1 MGSSVKNLSIRK
13 EPGTDRT
20 YIATWNFKPS
30 HVDHFDVS
38 WQYQAGDGKWIADS
52 IASSKP
58 IPSASNQSSFNAP
71 NNAIKIRVAVKGVST
86 TYTKDSK
93 TQNYWNEGWSN
104 FTEPF
109 KINGVMT
116 YKPVKIAY
124 PNETDI
130 KILLHPV
137 EAGTV
142 YINFNARSG
151 DTIVER
157 LTSDFI
163 LLALSS
169 ATVTEI
175 TNNSYTDDDLFSWS
189 DAYDGYEYEWQY
201 RRGSGGTWFPGS
213 KGNSDGS
220 NIVTYQYPDTATEI
234 RVRIKPIS
242 KEFTSQPS
250 GKNYA
255 FFTSNYSAWVSST
268 IKDTKPTVPTYD
280 PYDCSKHAGKP
291 ALDKI
296 KITLDLGSSTT
307 YRVTWIEYSG
317 KATDKKRTS
326 DSDFRVANYD
336 YLWQFYDPARKAW
349 LEGGS
354 GSTSGASASYRT
366 FTFTPPSTTTKVKVK
381 VKPIAKTYTK
391 AGQQWAY
398 WKTGWGDNS
407 NWYVVALSEFNV
419 NIPAAKPAS
428 IANDKIKINKLK
440 GQSNTLFA
448 AWTWNDANTD
458 HYEFSWQYDT
468 GDGQWFDGIDGETTG
483 NIKNTTYSIPTGAI
497 AVRFQV
503 QPISTTHTDLY
514 SREVSYWKAN
524 YSNWIR
530 YDVTDPMSGVPTAPK
545 VAKADVGVNQV
556 PGSPG
561 SVYATANWRP
571 VMSGS
576 VAAMHVAQI
585 KYIWSYQV
593 SNGQWFDG
601 SEETTSMYENFQIVI
616 PPHTVE
622 NNAEKLRV
630 KIMPVSE
637 EYTDAY
643 TDTLPYWKS
652 SYSDW
657 FEFDLSLLDPP
668 APSNAPTVTINKTTL
683 TATISNY
690 TTKAADMV
698 EFEIVQDNAKSIAS
712 GSSVTAVKSDYGYA
726 ELKYT
731 IALGHTYTVR
741 ARGVKGKKVSEW
753 TEFSS
758 AVGTGPTTPD
768 RIESCQAMPGDQVKL
783 NWTYV
788 ANAETYEIQYAD
800 KLELFDVSS
809 EVKSEETEDNVSM
822 RIITPGDTGRTWYFR
837 VRAKNASGESGWT
850 EPVSCVLAKTPQP
863 PTTWSDT
870 TILSLGEVVML
881 MWVHNAEDNSN
892 EREATIRYFLSSDP
906 ETEHLE
912 VITDETSEEDVSD
925 QIHMFQ
931 FDTSSFSAGQDI
943 YWSVKTLGAAADY
956 SDYSTERKISVY
968 ESATVSF
975 SVPEEMISYPLTFT
989 ASAAPPAQTAV
1000 SYNVRINS
1008 NETYETYDH
1017 AGNTIFVM
1025 AGQEVFS
1032 RFYDVNENTL
1042 DVSIMPQDV
1051 TLENNISY
1059 TITVT
1064 VVMDSGLVASAS
1076 NDFTTALYSIE
1087 MRDPEAEVVLDE
1099 ESFSA
1104 SISPVL
1110 YDSDDEVATDTVLG
1124 VYRRNF
1130 DGTFTPIA
1138 IDIPNTGSVTVID
1151 PHPAL
1156 DFARYRIT
1164 ATSTLNGITTFND
1177 LTGVPF
1183 SVAGMVIQWG
1193 DEWIEG
1199 EESDTV
1205 LEEPTFRGNMVH
1217 LPYNVNTTDSHDPD
1231 VAMVE
1236 YIGRSSPVSYFGTQL
1251 GVTSTWDTEIDA
1263 KDYDTLYALRRLSI
1277 YQGNAYVRESSGM
1290 GYWAH
1295 VKVSISKT
1303 HREVTIPVSFDITKV
1318 EGGI

>member
-1 MGSSVKNLSIRK
+1 MGSYVSKLKITR
-13 EPGTDRT
+13 ELGTDRT
-20 YIATWNFKPS
+20 YVATWDFSQK
-30 HVDHFDVS
+30 HLDHFEVN
-38 WQYQAGDGKWIADS
+38 WQYDAGDGLWLSSGVKQAKS
-52 IASSKP
+52 IPGTKR
-58 IPSASNQSSFNAP
+58 QDSFNAP
-71 NNAIKIRVAVKGVST
+71 NNAMKIRVQVKGVST
-86 TYTKDSK
+86 KRTVNKKQEAYWKDSYCK
-93 TQNYWNEGWSN
+93 
-104 FTEPF
+104 F
-109 KINGVMT
+109 KELTIGTKVVR
-116 YKPVKIAY
+116 KPEKLCAY
-124 PNETDI
+124 PYDGYSFTGIPI
-130 KILLHPV
+130 KMHPSL
-137 EAGTV
+137 ASTV
-142 YINFNARSG
+142 YISVSLGTYVYIAGFIGVKYTGLTDGSG
-151 DTIVER
+151 SNKKT
-157 LTSDFI
+157 
-163 LLALSS
+163 
-169 ATVTEI
+169 
-175 TNNSYTDDDLFSWS
+175 YTWPDM
-189 DAYDGYEYEWQY
+189 YDGYEYEWQY
-201 RRGSGGTWFPGS
+201 KKSGVWFPGT
-213 KGNSDGS
+213 KGDSGGEK
-220 NIVTYQYPDTATEI
+220 IVTYQYQEGANEV
-234 RVRIKPIS
+234 RVRIRAVS
-242 KEFTSQPS
+242 KE
-250 GKNYA
+250 Y
-255 FFTSNYSAWVSST
+255 TSNDDGLNYKFFESEYSPWQSLA
-268 IKDTKPTVPTYD
+268 IKDAKPEIPKID
-280 PYDCSKHAGKP
+280 PYDCTNHNDNKK
-291 ALDKI
+291 LDRI
-296 KITLDLGSSTT
+296 KMTLEQGSSTSIL
-307 YRVTWIEYSG
+307 VTWKQYHDNVNEADDHVHHYEYMWQY
-317 KATDKKRTS
+317 KHTQQKK
-326 DSDFRVANYD
+326 
-336 YLWQFYDPARKAW
+336 WIG
-349 LEGGS
+349 GGS
-354 GSTSGASASYRT
+354 GQTSGSSSAYRN
-366 FTFTPPSTTTKVKVK
+366 FSFTPPAQTKEVRVK
-381 VKPIAKTYTK
+381 VKPISGTYNK
-391 AGQQWAY
+391 SGQSWSY
-398 WKTGWGDNS
+398 WKTSWGDSTNWFTVSMSDFDATVKAADPVKIFDVSISRQKNVQNS
-407 NWYVVALSEFNV
+407 LIAKWNWTNAH
-419 NIPAAKPAS
+419 
-428 IANDKIKINKLK
+428 
-440 GQSNTLFA
+440 
-448 AWTWNDANTD
+448 TD
-458 HYEFSWQYDT
+458 HYEYSWEYNTGDEYDT
-468 GDGQWFDGIDGETTG
+468 GDSVWIGDNDGQTDNDSTKYAVFG
-483 NIKNTTYSIPTGAI
+483 IPTGAKL
-497 AVRFQV
+497 VRFSV
-503 QPISTTHTDLY
+503 KPIASTYTD
-514 SREVSYWKAN
+514 SHARELKYWKAN
-524 YSNWIR
+524 SSSWATYK
-530 YDVTDPMSGVPTAPK
+530 VTDPKSGLPTPAPVSK
-545 VAKADVGVNQV
+545 VTIGQV
-556 PGSPG
+556 AGNRD
-561 SVYATANWRP
+561 SVYAAANWIP
-571 VMSGS
+571 INMANATDSD
-576 VAAMHVAQI
+576 MHVAEI
-585 KYIWSYQV
+585 KYTWGYFV
-593 SNGQWFDG
+593 EGTNRWFDG
-601 SEETTSMYENFQIVI
+601 SEESTTMYSDFSITI
-616 PPHTVE
+616 PPHTIE
-622 NNAEKLRV
+622 SNAS
-630 KIMPVSE
+630 KIRIKICPVSE
-637 EYTDAY
+637 KYTDQYA
-643 TDTLPYWKS
+643 DELEYWIT
-652 SYSDW
+652 SYSQW
-657 FEFDLSLLDPP
+657 FEFDLADLDPP

-698 EFEIVQDNAKSIAS
+698 EFEIIQDNAKSIAS
-712 GSSVTAVKSDYGYA
+712 GSSVTAVKSAYGYA

-731 IALGHTYTVR
+731 IALGHIYTVR
-741 ARGVKGKKVSEW
+741 ARGVKGKKLSEW
-753 TEFSS
+753 TDFSS
-758 AVGTGPTTPD
+758 AVSTGPTTPD
-768 RIESCQAMPGDQVKL
+768 RIESCQAMSGNRVRL
-783 NWTYV
+783 TWTYV
-788 ANAETYEIQYAD
+788 DNAESQEIEYTKNLDFFDSSSATY
-800 KLELFDVSS
+800 K
-809 EVKSEETEDNVSM
+809 EETESNVS
-822 RIITPGDTGRTWYFR
+822 RWTVTNNLEPGYTWYFR

-870 TILSLGEVVML
+870 TILSLGEVVTL

-968 ESATVSF
+968 ESATVGF
-975 SVPEEMISYPLTFT
+975 SVPEEMISYPLSFT

-1032 RFYDVNENTL
+1032 RFYDVSENTL